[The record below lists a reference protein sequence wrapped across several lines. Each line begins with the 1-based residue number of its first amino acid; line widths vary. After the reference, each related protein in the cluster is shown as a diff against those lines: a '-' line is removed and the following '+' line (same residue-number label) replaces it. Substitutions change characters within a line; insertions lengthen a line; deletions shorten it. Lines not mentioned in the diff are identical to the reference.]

1 MPIPSAIPSCLLA
14 LLALLVS
21 TAMAPAE
28 AIGRST
34 FQNAVGACNG
44 ALPGFE
50 GSLRKRP
57 LAIANEGTS
66 NAIVS
71 CTLAIDQTQS
81 EGNAIVGVVLIN
93 RSAQLVAVSCT
104 FVDGSAPEV
113 PGAILPTYYI
123 ENIALSAGQ
132 GSSLFWEA
140 ADHGLTEFSVLG
152 SASCSLPPGVE
163 IAAMLNVYDDG
174 T

>member
-1 MPIPSAIPSCLLA
+1 MPIPSIIPSC

-21 TAMAPAE
+21 TAMAPVE
-28 AIGRST
+28 AVTRST
-34 FQNAVGACNG
+34 FENAVGSCNG

-50 GSLRKRP
+50 GALRKRP

-113 PGAILPTYYI
+113 PGPIPPTYYV
-123 ENIALSAGQ
+123 ENIALAAGE
-132 GSSLFWEA
+132 GNSLLWQA
-140 ADHGLTEFSVLG
+140 ADHGLTTFSVLG
-152 SASCSLPPGVE
+152 STSCSLPPGVE

>member
-1 MPIPSAIPSCLLA
+1 MRFPSALPSC

-28 AIGRST
+28 AVTRSN

-50 GSLRKRP
+50 GALRKRP

-71 CTLAIDQTQS
+71 CTLAIDQSAS
-81 EGNAIVGVVLIN
+81 EGNLTVGIGLIN
-93 RSAQLVAVSCT
+93 RSAQLVPVSCT
-104 FVDGSAPEV
+104 FVDGTAPEV
-113 PGAILPTYYI
+113 VGAIPPTYYTR
-123 ENIALSAGQ
+123 NIALSAGQ
-132 GSSLFWEA
+132 GGSIVWQA
-140 ADHGLTEFSVLG
+140 AEFGLAAFSFVA

-163 IAAMLNVYDDG
+163 IAAMVTVYDDG
-174 T
+174 V